1 MFYTIFK
8 HEISYWFKKP
18 ATYIYAAIF
27 FFVAIFLS
35 ASSAGI
41 FDGLTVTTGS
51 SRIVNS
57 PMAINGMF
65 NAMAIFLFFLFPS
78 IIGFSVYRDYKSEMH
93 SILYSYPFSKSSYL
107 SAKFLSSFLV
117 VLFIILVAGIGLFIG
132 FRLPGT
138 NKDIVGAFNF
148 SAYMHSY
155 LVYII
160 PNVLLFGAIV
170 FGVVTFTRNI
180 AAGFITV
187 VLLMFVQS
195 VAESFLSNPDNRF
208 LTALFD
214 PFGGQAANYYTR
226 YWTVAEQ
233 NELMPPFKGVI
244 IYNRLLWLAIGSVF
258 LAGIYKMFSFSQNA
272 FSFNFKK
279 DKGERVTKQNFGGIT
294 RIEIPKV
301 KYDYSFKNSLKTMW
315 KLSNIDF
322 KYIFSSWAFIAIL
335 VVGLISLLVFALTAG
350 ELFGT
355 KTYPTTWQ
363 MLLLPG
369 TVFTFFINL
378 LTFLYAGMLI
388 RRGEMARVNHIVDVT
403 PVQNWALLGSK
414 FIALLK
420 MQVVLLAI
428 IVLAGVLFQI
438 YKGYYNFEIGH
449 YLFEVYGLLFIHF
462 SIWAFLALFVQTL
475 IKNQYLGLFV
485 LLIILITLGFGFL
498 RFIGVE
504 QSIFQYNQGP
514 GYQYSDM
521 NGYGASFNRYFAYKV
536 YWFFGGLILF
546 VLAGLFWMRGITFS
560 FKERLSIAK
569 KRFNLKVISALAVLS
584 LIFLSIGGK
593 MYYENN
599 FLNDSRSSKEI
610 EKLQVK
616 WEKDYKKFEN
626 YAQPRIVA
634 VNVDMNIFPKT
645 RDFKSSGT
653 YKMINKTNA
662 VIDSVF
668 LNHNDYP
675 STFKFN
681 KPTILVLEDTIQNFD
696 IYQLKKGLQPG
707 DSLELTFALK
717 NKPNTFLRSHSP
729 VKSNGTFMNFA
740 NNIFPK
746 LGYSSAG
753 ELTDNKTRKKYDL
766 AKNDLQ
772 PHPTDSLALGDTYIS
787 KDSDWIDFEAT
798 VSTSEDQIAIAP
810 GYLQKEWVKDGRR
823 YFHYKMDSKILN
835 FFAFNSGKYQIK
847 KDKWND
853 VDLEIYYHK
862 GHEYNLDRM
871 IKGVKASLAYNS
883 NNFSPYQHK
892 QLRVIEYPRT
902 IGSFAQS
909 FPNTIP
915 FSEGV
920 GFIADVDDS
929 EEGGVDY
936 PFAITAHELAHQWF
950 AHQVIGA
957 DVLGATMLSESMSE
971 YVSLK
976 VLEKEYGKAKM
987 RKFLKQALDGYLRA
1001 RTTER
1006 KRENPLMFNDGQG
1019 YIHYQKGSL
1028 VLYAMSDYLG
1038 EENFNNAIK
1047 KYVEKVKFQEAPYTT
1062 SIEMVNHIKEVTPD
1076 SLQYLIKDMFKT
1088 ITLYKNRI
1096 VAVKSVELENGK
1108 YEVDIEFEVSKYR
1121 NDEKGKRYY
1130 GEKVG
1135 DTLSYKSEKMKKP
1148 VLSVKLADY
1157 IDVGIFGEE
1166 EIDGKKKEIELYLR
1180 KHKITEINNKI
1191 KIIVDK
1197 KPIEVG
1203 VDPYNKLIDTQS
1215 DDNRRKL

>member
-1 MFYTIFK
+1 MFSTIFK
-8 HEISYWFKKP
+8 HELSYWFKKP
-18 ATYIYAAIF
+18 ATYIFTTIF
-27 FFVAIFLS
+27 FLVAIFLA

-51 SRIVNS
+51 SKIVNS

-78 IIGFSVYRDYKSEMH
+78 IIGVSVYRDYKSEMH
-93 SILYSYPFSKSSYL
+93 SILYSYPFKKFSYL

-117 VLFIILVAGIGLFIG
+117 VLFIILVAGIGIFIG

-138 NKDIVGAFNF
+138 NSEIVSAFNF
-148 SAYMHSY
+148 SAYAHSY

-208 LTALFD
+208 WTALFD

-233 NELMPPFKGVI
+233 NELMPPFKGVV
-244 IYNRLLWLAIGSVF
+244 IYNRLLWLGIASLV
-258 LAGIYKMFSFSQNA
+258 LAGVYKLFSFSQNA
-272 FSFNFKK
+272 FSFSFKK
-279 DKGERVTKQNFGGIT
+279 AKGERMTKQNFGGIT
-294 RIEIPKV
+294 RVEIPEV
-301 KYDYSFKNSLKTMW
+301 TYDYSFWNDIKTTW

-322 KYIFSSWAFIAIL
+322 KYIVKSWPFIAIL
-335 VVGLISLLVFALTAG
+335 IVGLISLLIFALTAG

-388 RRGEMARVNHIVDVT
+388 RRGEIAKANHLVDVT
-403 PVQNWALLGSK
+403 PVKNWTLLGSK

-420 MQVVLLAI
+420 MQLVLLAV
-428 IVLAGVLFQI
+428 IVVAGVLFQT
-438 YKGYYNFEIGH
+438 YKGYYNFELGH
-449 YLFEVYGLLFIHF
+449 YFYEVYVLLFIHF
-462 SIWAFLALFVQTL
+462 VIWAFLAMLVQTL
-475 IKNQYLGLFV
+475 IKNPYLGLFALLV
-485 LLIILITLGFGFL
+485 LLIGLPLLSLAGI
-498 RFIGVE
+498 E
-504 QSIFQYNQGP
+504 QSVFKYNQGSN
-514 GYQYSDM
+514 YQYSDM
-521 NGYGASFNRYFAYKV
+521 NGYGSSFSRYFIYKT
-536 YWFFGGLILF
+536 YWFVGGLILLI
-546 VLAGLFWMRGITFS
+546 LAGLFWMRGITFS
-560 FKERLSIAK
+560 FAERFKIAM
-569 KRFNLKVISALAVLS
+569 KRLNVKTIGTLAVLS
-584 LIFLSIGGK
+584 LIFFGIGGK
-593 MYYENN
+593 IYYENN
-599 FLNDSRSSKEI
+599 FLNDNRSAKEG
-610 EKLQVK
+610 EKLRVK
-616 WEKDYKKFEN
+616 WEKDYKKYEN

-653 YKMINKTNA
+653 YKMINKTNE

-668 LNHNDYP
+668 LNHNGYP
-675 STFKFN
+675 STFEFN
-681 KPTILVLEDTIQNFD
+681 KPNNLVLEDTVQNFD
-696 IYQLKKGLQPG
+696 IYQLEKALQPG
-707 DSLELTFALK
+707 DSLELTFTVH
-717 NKPNTFLRSHSP
+717 NKPNTLLRSHSP
-729 VKSNGTFMNFA
+729 VRGNGTFI
-740 NNIFPK
+740 NNTQLYPS

-753 ELTDNKTRKKYDL
+753 ELTDNKTRKKFDL
-766 AKNDLQ
+766 PENDLK
-772 PHPTDSLALGDTYIS
+772 PHPSDSTALGNTYIA
-787 KDSDWIDFEAT
+787 KDADWIDFEAT

-810 GYLQKEWVKDGRR
+810 GYLQKEWTKDGRR

-835 FFAFNSGKYQIK
+835 FFAFNSASYEVK

-853 VDLEIYYHK
+853 VNLEIYYQK
-862 GHEYNLDRM
+862 GHEFNLDRM
-871 IKGVKASLAYNS
+871 FKGIKASLDYSS

-892 QLRVIEYPRT
+892 QVRIIEFPRT
-902 IGSFAQS
+902 GGSFAQS

-915 FSEGV
+915 FSEAV

-929 EEGGVDY
+929 DEGGVDY
-936 PFAITAHELAHQWF
+936 PFAITVHELAHQWF

-957 DVLGATMLSESMSE
+957 DVLGATMMSESMSE

-976 VLEKEYGKAKM
+976 VLEKEYGKGKM
-987 RKFLKQALDGYLRA
+987 RKFLKKALDGYLMQ
-1001 RTTER
+1001 RTLER
-1006 KRENPLMFNDGQG
+1006 KRENALMYNDGQG
-1019 YIHYQKGSL
+1019 YIHYQKGSM

-1047 KYVEKVKFQEAPYTT
+1047 KYVNKVKFQDAPYTT
-1062 SIEMVNHIKEVTPD
+1062 SIDMVNHIKEVTPD
-1076 SLQYLIKDMFKT
+1076 SLQYLIKDMFET
-1088 ITLYKNRI
+1088 ITLYRNR
-1096 VAVKSVELENGK
+1096 VVDVKSTELDNGK
-1108 YEVDIEFEVSKYR
+1108 YQVDIDFEVSKYR

-1130 GEKVG
+1130 GTQVG
-1135 DTLSYKSEKMKKP
+1135 DTLSYKTEKMKNP
-1148 VLSVKLADY
+1148 VLSVKLEDY
-1157 IDVGIFGEE
+1157 IDIGIFGEE
-1166 EIDGKKKEIELYLR
+1166 EVDGKKKETELYLQ
-1180 KHKITEINNKI
+1180 KHKITKIDNKVT
-1191 KIIVDK
+1191 IIVDK
-1197 KPIEVG
+1197 KPVEVG

-1215 DDNRRKL
+1215 EDNRRKL